1 MSSAG
6 AAMRAAVSISSA
18 RAEASRKNGAK
29 SRGPKTPEGKA
40 RSSRNA
46 LKHGLRAARH
56 LVLPAEDPAAAA
68 QLEAAMFEE
77 LAPEGA
83 LQSELARQIA
93 SAAWRLVRVDRME
106 AEILTFRDRDERNLG
121 IAATRDANSARL
133 LPTLVRYRAAAH
145 AEFARSLRTL
155 KALQAEAA
163 KTGAAP
169 DAHPARPA
177 APPPLA
183 HRPRPS
189 EPEPAAGPR
198 PEYALPKPSA
208 PRRTLHEPAARWT
221 PSEPEAR
228 RHAAPA
234 PVRPDLTPN
243 EPEPHRSRAPAKTPP
258 PSARPAPAMRATDSQ
273 GRMDRPNRCRAH
285 G

>member
-6 AAMRAAVSISSA
+6 AATRAAVPISSA

-40 RSSRNA
+40 RSAQNA

-68 QLEAAMFEE
+68 QLEAALFEE

-83 LQSELARQIA
+83 LQCELARQIV
-93 SAAWRLVRVDRME
+93 SAAWRLARVDRME
-106 AEILTFRDRDERNLG
+106 AEMLTFRDRDESNLG
-121 IAATRDANSARL
+121 LAVSRDANSAHV

-155 KALQAEAA
+155 KALQAAAA

-169 DAHPARPA
+169 EARSDPPA
-177 APPPLA
+177 ARLA
-183 HRPRPS
+183 HRARPS
-189 EPEPAAGPR
+189 EPERAAGPGLECGLPSR
-198 PEYALPKPSA
+198 PA
-208 PRRTLHEPAARWT
+208 PGRVLHEPAPPR
-221 PSEPEAR
+221 
-228 RHAAPA
+228 
-234 PVRPDLTPN
+234 LPN
-243 EPEPHRSRAPAKTPP
+243 EPETGAGRRAASAPALPGRVPHRPERHRVRAPHGETTLPPTP
-258 PSARPAPAMRATDSQ
+258 AGMRATDSQ
-273 GRMDRPNRCRAH
+273 GRMDRLNKCRTN

>member
-6 AAMRAAVSISSA
+6 AALRAVSISHA

-29 SRGPKTPEGKA
+29 SRGPRTPEGKA
-40 RSSRNA
+40 RSAQNA

-56 LVLPAEDPAAAA
+56 LVLPAEDPAAFAK
-68 QLEAAMFEE
+68 LEAALFEE

-83 LQSELARQIA
+83 LQTELARQIT

-106 AEILTFRDRDERNLG
+106 AEMLSFRDRDERNLG
-121 IAATRDANSARL
+121 IAASRDANSAHI

-169 DAHPARPA
+169 QARPDQPA
-177 APPPLA
+177 ARPPLA
-183 HRPRPS
+183 AARPIEPERAAVPPSDYALTEPRPR
-189 EPEPAAGPR
+189 G
-198 PEYALPKPSA
+198 
-208 PRRTLHEPAARWT
+208 
-221 PSEPEAR
+221 
-228 RHAAPA
+228 
-234 PVRPDLTPN
+234 
-243 EPEPHRSRAPAKTPP
+243 
-258 PSARPAPAMRATDSQ
+258 
-273 GRMDRPNRCRAH
+273 
-285 G
+285 